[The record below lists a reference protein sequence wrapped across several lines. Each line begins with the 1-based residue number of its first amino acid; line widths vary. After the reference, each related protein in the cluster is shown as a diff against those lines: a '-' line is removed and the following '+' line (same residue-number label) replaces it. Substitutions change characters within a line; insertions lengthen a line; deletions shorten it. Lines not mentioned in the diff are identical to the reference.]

1 MSPMRATAHLVG
13 LWFCLSLGAL
23 VHGGE
28 TTVRTTQE
36 LRRAAQAARPGDVIR
51 IAPGDYAGGIYLSNL
66 AGREGQPVVIRGADP
81 ARPPTF
87 AGGGS
92 EGWHLSDC
100 KHLTLGDIVVKGYS
114 GNGINIDDGGSFDT
128 PAHHIVLEN
137 VTVLE
142 TGPRGNHDALKMS
155 GVDQF
160 AVRNCRFEAW
170 GGSAIDMVGCHKGV
184 VDSCRFVGR
193 QGFSQDNGVQT
204 KGGTTGILIQGCTFE
219 RAGQRAINLGGS
231 TGLAFFRPKAEDF
244 EARDITVAG
253 NRFVGGMAHVA
264 FVTSQGG
271 HVHHNTFYLP
281 EKWLL
286 RILQEMPAPFKP
298 AAGGVF
304 EKNLI
309 VYDRRMNPTVNVGP
323 RTAPQ
328 TFTFRSNAWFA
339 THGARPPGLPVAESG
354 GLYQV
359 DPKLTR
365 PGTSEMK
372 AASDDPRL
380 KDIGADAYKPAAPE
394 AP

>member
-1 MSPMRATAHLVG
+1 MFWLLA
-13 LWFCLSLGAL
+13 LSAYIVPPAL
-23 VHGGE
+23 ACAGE

-36 LRRAAQAARPGDVIR
+36 LRRAAGSAKPGDVVR
-51 IAPGDYAGGIYLSNL
+51 IAPGTYTGGVYLANL
-66 AGREGQPVVIRGADP
+66 AGQQGKPIVIRGADP
-81 ARPPTF
+81 AKPPVFT
-87 AGGGS
+87 GGGA
-92 EGWHLSDC
+92 EGIHLSDC
-100 KHLTLGDIVVKGYS
+100 RHLTLADIVVKGYPS
-114 GNGINIDDGGSFDT
+114 NGINIDDGGSFDT

-137 VTVLE
+137 VTILE

-160 AVRNCRFEAW
+160 VVRNCRFEAW

-184 VDSCRFVGR
+184 IESSRFIGR
-193 QGFSQDNGVQT
+193 EGFSLDNGVQT
-204 KGGTTGILIQGCTFE
+204 KGGSREILIQGCTFE

-231 TGLAFFRPKAEDF
+231 TSLSVFRPKAEDF

-253 NRFVGGMAHVA
+253 NRFVGGQAHVA

-309 VYDRRMNPTVNVGP
+309 VYDRRMNPAVNVGS
-323 RTAPQ
+323 RTAPE

-339 THGARPPGLPVAESG
+339 VHGAARPPGLPVAESG
-354 GLYQV
+354 GIYQV
-359 DPKLTR
+359 DPKLAK
-365 PGTSEMK
+365 PGTAEMK
-372 AASDDPRL
+372 TTSDDPRL
-380 KDIGADAYKPAAPE
+380 KDVGADAYKIKKAQWD
-394 AP
+394 